1 MSDIGLKAEAAA
13 LQPAATVDGSIDYVF
28 GKAEGEPSQTL
39 RISAMASPMRRMRG
53 MTGPPRRMPVPCLNV
68 AQFLSPRLIC

>member
-39 RISAMASPMRRMRG
+39 RISAMASPMHRMR
-53 MTGPPRRMPVPCLNV
+53 
-68 AQFLSPRLIC
+68 A